1 MINKVI
7 QRNIHISHR
16 KAQLVCDLIRNKK
29 VSEAIVILKNTNK
42 KMAPIV
48 LKLLNSAIA
57 NATNN
62 HAMNAEKLYVYNIYA
77 NQGPT
82 WKRTMPR
89 ARGSA
94 DMMFK
99 RTTHLEIHL
108 SDNPNE
114 RKEQILATK
123 LKKQKSKIKSKKPVQ
138 KETKKPEPKSKPE
151 TSKVEAKAK
160 PKKINGIEVGKKH
173 ITVKKAD
180 VAEYNYEKRLKQWK
194 TNAGYNEEPI
204 KCSICKD
211 DHKFTSIL
219 TEDNKH
225 ICYLCW
231 IKKEEFKKQ
240 QEKLAKGK

>member
-16 KAQLVCDLIRNKK
+16 KAQLVCDLIRNKPIK
-29 VSEAIVILKNTNK
+29 EAIIILNNTDK
-42 KMAPIV
+42 KFAPIC

-62 HAMNAEKLYVYNIYA
+62 HAMNAEKLYIYNIFA

-94 DMMFK
+94 DIIFK

-114 RKEQILATK
+114 RKLELEARK
-123 LKKQKSKIKSKKPVQ
+123 NKKASS
-138 KETKKPEPKSKPE
+138 TKKPKEK
-151 TSKVEAKAK
+151 TSV
-160 PKKINGIEVGKKH
+160 
-173 ITVKKAD
+173 
-180 VAEYNYEKRLKQWK
+180 
-194 TNAGYNEEPI
+194 
-204 KCSICKD
+204 
-211 DHKFTSIL
+211 
-219 TEDNKH
+219 
-225 ICYLCW
+225 
-231 IKKEEFKKQ
+231 KKEEAKKTS
-240 QEKLAKGK
+240 GKK